1 RSVDLVVALLAVWKA
16 GAAYLPID
24 PSYPVDRVAFMLA
37 DAAPACVVTA
47 GGVADVLP
55 PEAAV
60 AVVCV
65 DDPAVVA
72 EIAAADPVSAG
83 LGRPDAAAY
92 VMYTS
97 GSTGTPK
104 GVVVTQRDVVE
115 LVSDRCWGDE
125 PGRVLGYAPY
135 AFDASVFELWVTLG
149 RGGSVVL
156 APSGELDGGAIRS
169 LVAAY
174 GLSRVH
180 VTAGLLRVL
189 ADEDPGCFE
198 GLVEVLTGGDVVP
211 ALSVARVVEACP
223 GVVVRHL
230 YGPTEITLCATQY
243 VTGGGEGVPSV
254 LPIGRPMDNTRVYLL
269 DQGLLPVP
277 PGVAGELYVAGAG
290 LARGYWAQS
299 GLTAERF
306 VACPFGAPG
315 ERMYRTGDLARW
327 TADGQ
332 LVFVGRADDQV
343 KVRGFRIEPA
353 EVEAALAAHPGVAQ
367 AVVVARE
374 DTPGDKR
381 LIAYVVPG
389 DADVAAAD
397 LRGFVALRLPEYM
410 VPSAVVMLDV
420 LPLSVNGKVD
430 RAALPAPEYAG
441 TGGGRGPATVSEE
454 IVCGVFAEVLGV
466 ERVGVED
473 NFFELGGHSLLA
485 VSLVQRLRERGFGV
499 SVRALFESPTPAG
512 LAAAGD
518 GHGGGVV
525 DVPPNGIPDGAEVI
539 TPEMLPLVDLT
550 PAQVELVCAAVEGGA
565 ANVADVYPLAPL
577 QEGIFFHHLLAEP
590 GEADVYL
597 APMTLA
603 FDGRE
608 RLDAFLSALQQ
619 VVDRHDIYRT
629 GLVWEGLPEPV
640 QVVRRHAVVPVTEV
654 TLAGNGNGDT
664 TAELLAAAGAWLDVR
679 QAPLLRVHVGAEPD
693 SGRLLALVQ
702 VHHLV
707 QDHTAL
713 EAVLGEVAA
722 FMASRGE
729 ELPAPLPFRDF
740 VAQARLGVSRQEH
753 EEYFTGLLGDVTE
766 PTLPFGLSDARGDGT
781 GVRRTRQAV
790 DEGLADRVRQQAR
803 QLGVTPATLFHV
815 AWARVLASLS
825 GRSDVV
831 FGTVL
836 LGRMNAGAGAESVP
850 GPFMNTL
857 PVRMDVADLD
867 VIGAVQTMRSQLA
880 GLLVHEHAPLSL
892 AQKAGNVP
900 PATPL
905 FTSLFNYRRSSRPGG
920 RPADGGRHGLAG
932 VELVHNQELTNYPL
946 AVAVDDNGAGFAL
959 TADVIDPGDP
969 DVVCTSLHTALEG
982 VITALEDAP
991 DSPVRG
997 VAVLPGA
1004 RREQMLNDWND
1015 TATATVN
1022 VTLLQLVE
1030 EWVERTPEAPA
1041 VVCGNE
1047 RVTYAE
1053 LDERATRLARELTAR
1068 GVGVGADAV
1077 VAVVLERSVDL
1088 VVALLAVWKAG
1099 AAYLPVDPGHP
1110 GERLARMLADARPA
1124 CVLTTVEHSAVL
1136 PEGTAVPVLAL
1147 DSPEWALEGGAGGG
1161 LGAGGGEPEKA
1172 ERPVPH
1178 DGSAAYVMYT
1188 SGSTGQPKGV
1198 VVTQGALANHMA
1210 WMQREFGLE
1219 QRDRVLHKTPFGF
1232 DASAWELWWPLT
1244 AGAVLVVAAPQ
1255 GHREPAYLAQLIRR
1269 EQVTVAQFVPSM
1281 LAAFVAEPTAA
1292 DSGSLRMVF
1301 SGGEVLPAD
1310 LHRRVTDLLGVG
1322 LHNLYGLTET
1332 TIDTTFWRSGPGAD
1346 GTSVPIGRPI
1356 DNTRVHLLDRF
1367 LEPVPSGVVG
1377 ELYVAGAGLARGYR
1391 AQPALTAE
1399 RFVACPFGGPGE
1411 RMYRTGD
1418 LARWTADGRL
1428 VFVGR
1433 ADEQVKIRGFRVE
1446 PGEVEAVLAAH
1457 PGVAR
1462 AFVVAREDVPGD
1474 GRLVAYVV
1482 PGDAD
1487 VAAADLRGFVGLRL
1501 PEYMVPSAVVVLD
1514 ALPLSVNGKVD
1525 RAALPVPEYAVAGGG
1540 RGPATVAEEIVCEV
1554 FAEVLGL
1561 ERVGVE
1567 DNFFELGGHSLL
1579 AVSLVQRLRERGLGV
1594 SVRVLFESPTPA
1606 ALAVVGAGAEVE
1618 VPPNGVPDGAEVIT
1632 PEMLPLVDLTA
1643 AQVELVCEAVEGGA
1657 ANVADVYPL
1666 APLQEGIFFHHLL
1679 AEPGEA
1685 DVYLIPMVMALR
1697 SRERLDAFVAALQR
1711 VVDRHDI
1718 YRTGVLWEGLPEP
1731 VQVVWRSAVVP
1742 VTEVTLPPNGA
1753 DPVAE
1758 LLAVAGHWMD
1768 VRRAPLM
1775 RVHVAAEPG
1784 SDRWL
1789 ALVQVHHLLQDH
1801 TAADVVLGEVA
1812 AFMAGRG
1819 DALPAPLPFR
1829 DFVAQARLGVSRQEH
1844 EEYFT
1849 ALLEDV
1855 TEATLPFGLSDAHG
1869 DGTDVEQGRLAVDED
1884 LAQRVRE
1891 QARVLGTSPATLF
1904 HVAWARVLASLSG
1917 RGDVVFGTVLLGR
1930 MNAGVGAERIPG
1942 PFMNTLPVRVDV
1954 ESLDVLGAVQAMRS
1968 QLAGLLVHEHA
1979 PLSLAQ
1985 KASNVPP
1992 SAPLFTSL
2000 FNYRHSRRTAA
2011 NTDDRRGRAGG
2022 AALLFAEDRT
2032 NYPLVLAVDD
2042 LGTEFEL
2049 TVDVVAPVDPQP
2061 VCASLHTALEGLI
2074 AALEDAPQRSLRG
2087 IEILPGAELAQLLTG
2102 WNDTFT
2108 PAVDTTLP
2116 RLVDQWVTGSPD
2128 AVAVVCG
2135 NERLTYAEL
2144 DERVSRLAGVL
2155 AARGVG
2161 AESVVAVM
2169 LERSVD
2175 LVVALLAVW
2184 RAGGAY
2190 LPVDPSYPD
2199 DRVGFMLADG
2209 RPVCAVTVSGL
2220 AGMVP
2225 QELDVPVVCVD
2236 DPGVVAE
2243 MATADPVSA
2252 GPGRPDAAAYV
2263 MYTSGSTG
2271 RPKGVVVSQRD
2282 VVARAMDRCWEES
2295 APTRV
2300 LAYAP
2305 YAFDAS
2311 VFELWVTLAVG
2322 GTVVLAPTDELDG
2335 GLIRTLIGAH
2345 GLSHVWVPAG
2355 LLRVLAQE
2363 DPECFTGL
2371 REVLT
2376 GGDVVPAQAM
2386 TAVLEACPGV
2396 TVRPVYGPTETTF
2409 CATQYAVGDGAAVP
2423 ETPPIGRPMDNT
2435 QVYLLDGGLRPVP
2448 RGVVGE
2454 LYVAGAGLARGYH
2467 GRPGLTAERF
2477 VACPFG
2483 AAGRRMYRTGDLARW
2498 TADGRLVFAGRAD
2511 EQVKVR
2517 GFRVEPG
2524 EAEAVLSDCPGVAQA
2539 VVVVREDTP
2548 GDKRL
2553 MAYVVPEDGGN
2564 SAKGA
2569 DLSADAVAFLGQ
2581 RLPEYMVPS
2590 AVVVLDELPLTV
2602 NGKVDRAALPAP
2614 EYGLNAGG
2622 RGPATADEEILCHL
2636 FADVLGLEQVGAED
2650 NFFALGG
2657 HSLLAMRLVSRVRS
2671 VFGVEAGVRMLFEA
2685 STPAALAARI
2695 GDTGPA
2701 RVGLVRWER
2710 PERVPL
2716 SFAQRRLWLLA
2727 QLEGPSPTYHIR
2739 AALRLTG
2746 RVDVGALGTALSD
2759 LVARHE
2765 VLRTVFPV
2773 VDGEPFQRV
2782 LTPDEVGEVLR
2793 VAHAGEQQA
2802 EGLVAAE
2809 AERAFDLAAEIPLRA
2824 LLVETGADEHVLMV
2838 VLHHIAG
2845 DGWSM
2850 GPLARDLSEAYA
2862 ARCAGRAPGW
2872 EPLPVQYADYA
2883 LWQRELLGAE
2893 DDPDSLLAA
2902 QVAYWREAL
2911 AGAPEELDL
2920 PTDRTRPAVA
2930 SHRGHTVHIDVPA
2943 DVHARLAALARERG
2957 VTLFMVVQAALAV
2970 LLSRLG
2976 AGEDIPIGTAV
2987 AGRTDKAL
2995 DDLVGFF
3002 VNTLVLRTDLTGNP
3016 TFTDVLT
3023 RVREAGLQALD
3034 HQDVPFERLV
3044 ETLAPARSL
3053 ARHPLFQTMFTW
3065 QNNAT
3070 AALDLPGVQVRPMA
3084 AGATPAKFDLD
3095 ITLGE
3100 VVGEDGR
3107 TSLSGMVTASVDVF
3121 GGGWVEGF
3129 VGRLVGVL
3137 GLVGVDPGVRVGGV
3151 DVLVGGERGLLLG
3164 EWGG

>member
-1 RSVDLVVALLAVWKA
+1 
-16 GAAYLPID
+16 
-24 PSYPVDRVAFMLA
+24 M
-37 DAAPACVVTA
+37 
-47 GGVADVLP
+47 
-55 PEAAV
+55 
-60 AVVCV
+60 
-65 DDPAVVA
+65 
-72 EIAAADPVSAG
+72 
-83 LGRPDAAAY
+83 
-92 VMYTS
+92 
-97 GSTGTPK
+97 
-104 GVVVTQRDVVE
+104 
-115 LVSDRCWGDE
+115 
-125 PGRVLGYAPY
+125 
-135 AFDASVFELWVTLG
+135 
-149 RGGSVVL
+149 
-156 APSGELDGGAIRS
+156 
-169 LVAAY
+169 
-174 GLSRVH
+174 
-180 VTAGLLRVL
+180 
-189 ADEDPGCFE
+189 
-198 GLVEVLTGGDVVP
+198 
-211 ALSVARVVEACP
+211 
-223 GVVVRHL
+223 
-230 YGPTEITLCATQY
+230 
-243 VTGGGEGVPSV
+243 
-254 LPIGRPMDNTRVYLL
+254 
-269 DQGLLPVP
+269 
-277 PGVAGELYVAGAG
+277 
-290 LARGYWAQS
+290 
-299 GLTAERF
+299 
-306 VACPFGAPG
+306 
-315 ERMYRTGDLARW
+315 
-327 TADGQ
+327 
-332 LVFVGRADDQV
+332 
-343 KVRGFRIEPA
+343 
-353 EVEAALAAHPGVAQ
+353 
-367 AVVVARE
+367 
-374 DTPGDKR
+374 
-381 LIAYVVPG
+381 
-389 DADVAAAD
+389 
-397 LRGFVALRLPEYM
+397 
-410 VPSAVVMLDV
+410 
-420 LPLSVNGKVD
+420 
-430 RAALPAPEYAG
+430 
-441 TGGGRGPATVSEE
+441 
-454 IVCGVFAEVLGV
+454 
-466 ERVGVED
+466 
-473 NFFELGGHSLLA
+473 
-485 VSLVQRLRERGFGV
+485 QRLRERGFGV

-512 LAAAGD
+512 VAAAGD
-518 GHGGGVV
+518 GGSGGGAV
-525 DVPPNGIPDGAEVI
+525 DVPPNGIPDGAELI

-550 PAQVELVCAAVEGGA
+550 VGQIELVCASVEGGA

-590 GEADVYL
+590 GAADVYL

-603 FDGRE
+603 FDDRE
-608 RLDAFLSALQQ
+608 RLDSFLSALRC

-640 QVVRRHAVVPVTEV
+640 QVVRRQVVVPVTEV
-654 TLAGNGNGDT
+654 TLSGDGDAA
-664 TAELLAAAGAWLDVR
+664 AELLAVAGSWLDLR
-679 QAPLLRVHVGAEPD
+679 QAPLLRVHVAEEPD
-693 SGRLLALVQ
+693 GGGRLLAVVQ

-722 FMASRGE
+722 LMTGRAE

-740 VAQARLGVSRQEH
+740 VAQARLGVSQKEH
-753 EEYFTGLLGDVTE
+753 EDYFSRLLGDVAE

-781 GVRRTRQAV
+781 GVRRTRRTV
-790 DEGLADRVRQQAR
+790 DDGLAARVREQAR
-803 QLGVTPATLFHV
+803 RLGVSPATLFHV

-825 GRSDVV
+825 GRTDVV

-836 LGRMNAGAGAESVP
+836 LGRMNAGVGAERVP

-857 PVRMDVADLD
+857 PVRIDIADLD
-867 VIGAVQTMRSQLA
+867 VAEAVRAMRSQLA
-880 GLLVHEHAPLSL
+880 ALLVHEHAPLSL

-900 PATPL
+900 SGTPL
-905 FTSLFNYRRSSRPGG
+905 FTSLFNYRRSSRSVV
-920 RPADGGRHGLAG
+920 RPADGGRQGLAG

-946 AVAVDDNGAGFAL
+946 AVAVDDNGVGFAL
-959 TADVIDPGDP
+959 TADVIAPGDP
-969 DVVCTSLHTALEG
+969 DVVCSSLHTALEG
-982 VITALEDAP
+982 VITALDEAP

-997 VAVLPGA
+997 VAVLPNA

-1015 TATATVN
+1015 TATPTAH

-1030 EWVERTPEAPA
+1030 KWAERTPGAPA
-1041 VVCGNE
+1041 VVCGDE

-1053 LDERATRLARELTAR
+1053 LDERANRLARRLTAR
-1068 GVGVGADAV
+1068 GLGADADADTV
-1077 VAVVLERSVDL
+1077 VAVAMDRSVDL
-1088 VVALLAVWKAG
+1088 VVGLLAVWKAG
-1099 AAYLPVDPGHP
+1099 AAYLPVDPDYP
-1110 GERLARMLADARPA
+1110 GERLALMLADVRPA
-1124 CVLTTVEHSAVL
+1124 CVLTTVEHSGAL
-1136 PEGTAVPVLAL
+1136 GIGDDVPVMVL
-1147 DSPEWALEGGAGGG
+1147 DGPESVSGGVGGG
-1161 LGAGGGEPEKA
+1161 VGGGGEPEERA
-1172 ERPVPH
+1172 ERPVPCG
-1178 DGSAAYVMYT
+1178 GSAAYVMYT

-1255 GHREPAYLAQLIRR
+1255 GHREPAYLAELIRR
-1269 EQVTVAQFVPSM
+1269 ERVTVAQFVPSM
-1281 LAAFVAEPTAA
+1281 LAAFAAEPAAA
-1292 DSGSLRMVF
+1292 DCDSLRMVF
-1301 SGGEVLPAD
+1301 SGGEALSVD

-1332 TIDTTFWRSGPGAD
+1332 TIDSTFWRSGPGAD

-1377 ELYVAGAGLARGYR
+1377 EVYVAGAGLARGYHGR
-1391 AQPALTAE
+1391 TGLTAE
-1399 RFVACPFGGPGE
+1399 RFVACPFAGPGE

-1418 LARWTADGRL
+1418 LARWTVDGRL

-1433 ADEQVKIRGFRVE
+1433 ADDQVKVRGFRVE
-1446 PGEVEAVLAAH
+1446 PGEVESVLTAH

-1462 AFVVAREDVPGD
+1462 AFVVAREDGPGD

-1482 PGDAD
+1482 PADAG
-1487 VAAADLRGFVGLRL
+1487 VAGADLRAFAGRRL

-1525 RAALPVPEYAVAGGG
+1525 RAALPVPEYATAGRG
-1540 RGPATVAEEIVCEV
+1540 RGPATVAEEIVCEA

-1594 SVRVLFESPTPA
+1594 SVRVLFESPTPV
-1606 ALAVVGAGAEVE
+1606 ALAVAGAGTEVD
-1618 VPPNGVPDGAEVIT
+1618 VPPNGIPDGAQAIT
-1632 PEMLPLVDLTA
+1632 PDMLPLVDLTP
-1643 AQVELVCEAVEGGA
+1643 AQVESVCASVEGGA

-1685 DVYLIPMVMALR
+1685 DVYLVPMVMSLR

-1742 VTEVTLPPNGA
+1742 VTEVTLPASGA

-1775 RVHVAAEPG
+1775 RVHVAADPG

-1844 EEYFT
+1844 EEYFA
-1849 ALLEDV
+1849 ALLADV

-1869 DGTDVEQGRLAVDED
+1869 DGTDVAQGRLAVDD
-1884 LAQRVRE
+1884 ALAQRVRE

-1930 MNAGVGAERIPG
+1930 MNAGMGAERIPG

-1954 ESLDVLGAVQAMRS
+1954 DSLDVLGAVQAMRS

-1985 KASNVPP
+1985 KAAAVPP

-2011 NTDDRRGRAGG
+2011 DTGDRRGTAGG

-2042 LGTEFEL
+2042 LGTGFEL
-2049 TVDVVAPVDPQP
+2049 TVDVVAPVDPHP
-2061 VCASLHTALEGLI
+2061 VCALLNTALQGLI
-2074 AALEDAPQRSLRG
+2074 AALEDAPQRPLRG
-2087 IEILPGAELAQLLTG
+2087 IEILPGTELAELVTG
-2102 WNDTFT
+2102 WNDTST
-2108 PAVDTTLP
+2108 PTVDATLP
-2116 RLVDQWVTGSPD
+2116 RLVDQWVTDTPG
-2128 AVAVVCG
+2128 AVALVSG
-2135 NERLTYAEL
+2135 NDRLPYAEL
-2144 DERVSRLAGVL
+2144 DQRVSRLAGVL

-2161 AESVVAVM
+2161 AETVVAVM

-2184 RAGGAY
+2184 KAGGAY
-2190 LPVDPSYPD
+2190 LPVDPSYPR

-2209 RPVCAVTVSGL
+2209 GPVCAVTVSGL

-2225 QELDVPVVCVD
+2225 HELDVPLLCLD
-2236 DPGVVAE
+2236 DPDVVAE
-2243 MATADPVSA
+2243 TAAAVPVSA

-2282 VVARAMDRCWEES
+2282 VVARAVDRCWEES

-2335 GLIRTLIGAH
+2335 GLIRDLVGAH

-2409 CATQYAVGDGAAVP
+2409 CATQYAVADGPAVP

-2435 QVYLLDGGLRPVP
+2435 RTYLLDGRLRPVP

-2483 AAGRRMYRTGDLARW
+2483 AVGGRMYRTGDLARW

-2517 GFRVEPG
+2517 GFRVEPA

-2553 MAYVVPEDGGN
+2553 IAYAVPEDRGP
-2564 SAKGA
+2564 SAGDA
-2569 DLSADAVAFLGQ
+2569 DLSAEASAFLGQ
-2581 RLPEYMVPS
+2581 RLPEYLVPT

-2614 EYGLNAGG
+2614 EYSLHAGG

-2636 FADVLGLEQVGAED
+2636 FADVLGLERVGAED
-2650 NFFALGG
+2650 DFFALGG

-2671 VFGVEAGVRMLFEA
+2671 VFGAEAGVRTLFEA
-2685 STPAALAARI
+2685 PTPAALAARI
-2695 GDTGPA
+2695 RASGPA
-2701 RVGLVRWER
+2701 RAALLPWER

-2727 QLEGPSPTYHIR
+2727 QLEGPSPAYHIR

-2746 RVDVGALGTALSD
+2746 RVDASALGAALSD

-2773 VDGEPFQRV
+2773 VDGEPFQHV
-2782 LTPDEVGEVLR
+2782 LAPEEVGEVLR
-2793 VAHAGEQQA
+2793 VAHAAEQQA
-2802 EGLVAAE
+2802 EGLAAAE

-2824 LLVETGADEHVLMV
+2824 LLVGTGPDEHVLVV

-2850 GPLARDLSEAYA
+2850 GPLARDLSRAYA
-2862 ARCAGRAPGW
+2862 ARCAGRAPEW

-2883 LWQRELLGAE
+2883 LWQRELLGDE
-2893 DDPDSLLAA
+2893 KDPDSLLAA
-2902 QVAYWREAL
+2902 QVGYWRETL

-2920 PTDRTRPAVA
+2920 PTDRKRPAVA
-2930 SHRGHTVHIDVPA
+2930 SHQGHTATLDIPA
-2943 DVHARLAALARERG
+2943 DVHAQLAALARERG

-2987 AGRTDKAL
+2987 AGRTDQAL

-3002 VNTLVLRTDLTGNP
+3002 VNTLVLRTDLSGNP
-3016 TFTDVLT
+3016 TFGDLLA
-3023 RVREAGLQALD
+3023 RVREDSLQALD

-3044 ETLAPARSL
+3044 ETLAPTRSL
-3053 ARHPLFQTMFTW
+3053 ARHPLFQTMLTW

-3070 AALDLPGVQVRPMA
+3070 VGLDLPGVQVRPMA

-3100 VVGEDGR
+3100 VVDEDGR
-3107 TSLSGMVTASVDVF
+3107 TSLSGTVTASVDVF

-3137 GLVGVDPGVRVGGV
+3137 GVVGVDA
-3151 DVLVGGERGLLLG
+3151 
-3164 EWGG
+3164 